1 MNSTVRQNA
10 DNSMQTEAIAQRTA
24 QDAQNGGEA
33 VQRTVQAMKQIAEK
47 IGIIEEIARQTNLLA
62 LNAAIE
68 AARAGESG
76 KGFAVVAGE
85 VRKLAERSQQ
95 AASEISAL
103 SQKSVATADEAGAVI
118 SRIVPDIRKTAELV
132 QEISASSRE
141 QNSGIEQI
149 NKAILQLDQV
159 IQHNAA
165 ASEELASMAE
175 QLSAQ
180 SRQLE
185 DEISFFITEEDLTE
199 KALVIKR

>member
-1 MNSTVRQNA
+1 
-10 DNSMQTEAIAQRTA
+10 
-24 QDAQNGGEA
+24 
-33 VQRTVQAMKQIAEK
+33 
-47 IGIIEEIARQTNLLA
+47 
-62 LNAAIE
+62 
-68 AARAGESG
+68 
-76 KGFAVVAGE
+76 
-85 VRKLAERSQQ
+85 
-95 AASEISAL
+95 
-103 SQKSVATADEAGAVI
+103 
-118 SRIVPDIRKTAELV
+118 VPDIRKTAELV

-149 NKAILQLDQV
+149 NKAILQLEQV

-185 DEISFFITEEDLTE
+185 EEISFFITEQDVAE